1 MNVDFSQLTP
11 PSMIEVLDYE
21 VLLAERKEALIAKW
35 ETADEQDNIRAVL
48 NRESEPLTKFLEE
61 NTYRELILRNRINQA
76 ALAVLLAFAQGDNLD
91 AVAANFDVTRLV
103 MVEATSN
110 RAAVYESDDALRTRV
125 QMKFDSLSTAGPENS
140 YKYHCFSADA
150 RVSDVSVISPAPAYV
165 TVSILQ
171 ADSENNAASAELL
184 EIVNAALSPED
195 VRPIGDRVTVQS
207 AQMVNYTI
215 DADIYVSKDPEGATL
230 LDQATTNIQN
240 YISTAKRIG
249 RSIYLSAIYAQ
260 LHVSGVNR
268 VVIRQPSQD
277 IELTPE
283 QASFC
288 SSLKIQLVGTE

>member
-11 PSMIEVLDYE
+11 PNIIEVLDYE
-21 VLLAERKEALIAKW
+21 ILLNERKEALIAKW
-35 ETADEQDNIRAVL
+35 ETSDDQDSIRAIL

-91 AVAANFDVTRLV
+91 AVAANFDVVRLV
-103 MVEATSN
+103 IVEATQNS
-110 RAAVYESDDALRTRV
+110 AAVYESDDALRTRV

-140 YKYHCFSADA
+140 YKYHCFSADG
-150 RVSDVSVISPAPAYV
+150 RVSDVSVISPNPAYV

-171 ADSENNAASAELL
+171 ADSENNAASDELL
-184 EIVNAALSPED
+184 EIVAAALSPED

-207 AQMVNYTI
+207 AQIVNYTI

-230 LDQATTNIQN
+230 LEQATTNIQN
-240 YISTAKRIG
+240 YISYAKRIG
-249 RSIYLSAIYAQ
+249 RSVYLSAIYAQ
-260 LHVSGVNR
+260 LHVSGVSR
-268 VVIRQPSQD
+268 VVIHQPSED
-277 IELTPE
+277 IELTQE

-288 SSLKIQLVGTE
+288 TSLNIQLVGTE